1 MDTNI
6 IKDILKSHCI
16 DSAIV
21 IDEGTSYNI
30 VICSMTSDISFH
42 RWTNLEYLLKYCTK
56 KEISISSYPQAKKY
70 LKEEYLSKG
79 VIINA

>member
-6 IKDILKSHCI
+6 IKDILRSHCI
-16 DSAIV
+16 NSAIV

-30 VICSMTSDISFH
+30 VICSMTNDISFD
-42 RWTNLEYLLKYCTK
+42 RWTNLENLLKYCTK
-56 KEISISSYPQAKKY
+56 KDINLSSYPQVKKH
-70 LKEEYLSKG
+70 LKDEYLSKG